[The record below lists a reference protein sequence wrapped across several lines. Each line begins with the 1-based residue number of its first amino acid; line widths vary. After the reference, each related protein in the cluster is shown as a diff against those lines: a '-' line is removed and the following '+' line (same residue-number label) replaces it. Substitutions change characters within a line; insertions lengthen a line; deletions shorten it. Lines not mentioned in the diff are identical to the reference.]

1 MIKDGYGVISV
12 FESKDLVNWYFI
24 RYALRTSGSAPLN
37 PPWGATESPF
47 VVYLHG
53 LYYLFI
59 TYTDC
64 RPENYHDTLVFRSS
78 DSREFGEYTGDNENE
93 VVVGRLRAHAP
104 EVVKDA
110 DGNWYITTCGWRN
123 SGVPIEGAV
132 AIASLEWKEHPTE
145 TGAESKAV
153 NLS

>member
-47 VVYLHG
+47 VVCLHG